1 MEEKNMWE
9 KTRKD
14 HNISLRE
21 LGKKIGCSGQFV
33 SLMEKG
39 KRKKSLEYQIFIL
52 ELRGEKEDII
62 NANYLKETLN
72 EDKRNKERTL

>member
-1 MEEKNMWE
+1 MKESNMWE
-9 KTRKD
+9 KIRKD

-52 ELRGEKEDII
+52 ELRGEEQDII
-62 NANYLKETLN
+62 NANYLKEILN
-72 EDKRNKERTL
+72 ENKRNKERTL

>member
-9 KTRKD
+9 KIRKD

-52 ELRGEKEDII
+52 KLRGEKEDII
-62 NANYLKETLN
+62 NANYLKEILN

>member
-1 MEEKNMWE
+1 MEESNMWE
-9 KTRKD
+9 KIRKD

-21 LGKKIGCSGQFV
+21 LGEKIGCSGQFV

-62 NANYLKETLN
+62 NANYLKEILN
-72 EDKRNKERTL
+72 ENKRNKERTL